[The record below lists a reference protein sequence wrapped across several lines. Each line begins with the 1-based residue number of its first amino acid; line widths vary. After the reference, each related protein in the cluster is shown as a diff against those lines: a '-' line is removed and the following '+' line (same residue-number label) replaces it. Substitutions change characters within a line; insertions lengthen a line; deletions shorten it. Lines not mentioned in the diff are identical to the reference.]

1 MGAQP
6 SPCAPG
12 IGVVKDQGRV
22 RLKGGP
28 VLLEEFQAVSQGQGK
43 RYFGPWSRLPPLGD
57 RVRLRPHLGRPAA
70 RSPGPLIPF
79 PRLYPPK
86 SRGLSRLPGG
96 RVCPASVFEAVEA
109 L

>member
-43 RYFGPWSRLPPLGD
+43 WYFGPWSRLPPLGD

-70 RSPGPLIPF
+70 RSPEPADPLSQAVSPQEQ
-79 PRLYPPK
+79 RTLPPARWTCV
-86 SRGLSRLPGG
+86 SGFRFRGG
-96 RVCPASVFEAVEA
+96 
-109 L
+109 